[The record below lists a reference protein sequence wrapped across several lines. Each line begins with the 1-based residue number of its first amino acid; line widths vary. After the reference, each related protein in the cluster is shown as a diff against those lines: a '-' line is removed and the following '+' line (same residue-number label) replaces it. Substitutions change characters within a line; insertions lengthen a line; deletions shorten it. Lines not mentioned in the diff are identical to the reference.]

1 MRVMKFGG
9 TSVGGALQMRRV
21 VDLVAAARQQT
32 RVMVV
37 ASAVSGITN
46 LLVEAA
52 RIAQSGGPVGEL
64 RTRFEDTHRAIA
76 WELTAELGGARM
88 RPLLEGLDALASELR
103 DLLQGVGLL
112 RECSPSVLAHLS
124 GLGERASCL
133 LLAGLLDARGLAPQA
148 VDPRQVLI
156 CAGDP
161 MQATPLPDECRARFA
176 PLRDA
181 KGPGLMLMP
190 GFFGGDGQGKTLCLG
205 RGGSDYSAALA
216 AAALDAELL
225 EIWTDVDG
233 IYSADPRLVPEAFPL
248 PEVSFEEAMEL
259 AYFGAKV
266 LHPKT
271 IAPARERGIPV
282 RVCNSFRPEHP
293 GTRVTDSAAPPQHPV
308 RGLSFLRD
316 VALVNIA
323 GAGLKGVPGTAARV
337 FEAMAGAG
345 ISVVL
350 ITQGSSEC
358 SISFCVQQPDAAPAV
373 RALEAAF
380 EVEREAGKVDT
391 IEQAGGLAILS
402 IVGDGMRHRVGV
414 AGTFFSALADVGCS
428 ISAIAQGS
436 SERSISAVIEEA
448 DGPRAMAHVHRRCFG
463 TTEVVELLVAGVGT
477 VGAELLRQVQQ
488 QAPKLR
494 AHGVDLR
501 VCAVSNSK
509 RCVVEGDGIPLDG
522 WKEKLDAGT
531 AGPALDTFQAW
542 ARARRPGRPI
552 FVDCT
557 SSEDVARAYPALM
570 EAGLHVV
577 TANKKANAGRWSH
590 WRDIRKVASRHQR
603 RFLYETNV
611 GAALPVIDTLK
622 NLVRTGD
629 SVRRIEGILSGSLS
643 FILGLLEGGMP
654 LSQAVGAAMERR
666 FTEPDP
672 RDDLSGMDVARKVLI
687 LARELGST
695 VELEDVALEPLLP
708 ADFDSSGPLDDFL
721 ARLPKLDAVFQK
733 RVEALRAEGKVLR
746 YVGSATPEGCAVGL
760 MAVPLEHPLAA
771 VKGGENALS
780 FLSERYSPTPMVI
793 RGYGAGAAVTAAG
806 VLADVLRLV
815 EGPLP

>member
-1 MRVMKFGG
+1 MKFGG
-9 TSVGGALQMRRV
+9 TSVGGAQQLRRV
-21 VDLVAAARQQT
+21 VDLVAAARQET
-32 RVMVV
+32 RVMLV

-52 RIAQSGGPVGEL
+52 RVAQERGAVDGLSA
-64 RTRFEDTHRAIA
+64 RFEDTHAAISR
-76 WELTAELGGARM
+76 ELAGELGAARQ
-88 RPLLEGLDALASELR
+88 RPLEEGLATLASELR
-103 DLLQGVGLL
+103 GLLQGVGLL

-124 GLGERASCL
+124 GLGERAACL
-133 LLAGLLDARGLAPQA
+133 ILEALLEARGLAPRA
-148 VDPRQVLI
+148 VDPREALI
-156 CAGDP
+156 CSGDP
-161 MQATPLPDECRARFA
+161 LQATPLMDEIRARFA
-176 PLRDA
+176 PLREG
-181 KGPGLMLMP
+181 GPGLMLMP
-190 GFFGGDGQGKTLCLG
+190 GFFGGDGKGKTLSLG

-233 IYSADPRLVPEAFPL
+233 IFSADPRLVPEAFPL

-293 GTRVTDSAAPPQHPV
+293 GTRVTAAAAPPQHPV

-316 VALVNIA
+316 IALVNIA

-337 FEAMAGAG
+337 FEAMAHAS

-358 SISFCVQQPDAAPAV
+358 SISFCVQQAEAQRAV
-373 RALEAAF
+373 EALEVAF

-391 IEQAGGLAILS
+391 IERQGGLAVLS

-428 ISAIAQGS
+428 IAAIAQGS
-436 SERSISAVIEEA
+436 SERSISAVISET
-448 DGPRAMAHVHRRCFG
+448 DGPRAMAHVHGRCFG
-463 TTEVVELLVAGVGT
+463 TTEVVELLVAGVGS
-477 VGAELLRQVQQ
+477 VGGELLRQVRQ

-501 VCAVSNSK
+501 VCAIANS
-509 RCVVEGDGIPLDG
+509 RHCVASSEGIPLEG
-522 WKEKLDAGT
+522 WEARLDAGGD
-531 AGPALDTFQAW
+531 GPALDTFRDW
-542 ARARRPGRPI
+542 ARAKRPGRPI

-557 SSEDVARAYPALM
+557 SSEDVALAYPSLM

-577 TANKKANAGRWSH
+577 TANKKANAGRGSH
-590 WRDIRKVASRHQR
+590 WRALRETASRHQR

-622 NLVRTGD
+622 NMVRTGD
-629 SVRRIEGILSGSLS
+629 QVLRIEGILSGSLS
-643 FILGLLEGGMP
+643 FILGLVEEGVP
-654 LSQAVGAAMERR
+654 LSQAVGTAMERR

-672 RDDLSGMDVARKVLI
+672 RDDLQGTDVARKVLI
-687 LARELGST
+687 LARELGRN
-695 VELEDVALEPLLP
+695 VELEGVALESLLP
-708 ADFDSSGPLDDFL
+708 ADFDASGPLDGFL
-721 ARLPKLDAVFQK
+721 ARLPKVDAHFQ
-733 RVEALRAEGKVLR
+733 RRAEALRKEGKVLR
-746 YVGSATPEGCAVGL
+746 YVGRVTPEGCSVGL
-760 MAVPLEHPLAA
+760 VPVPLEHPLAA

-780 FLSERYSPTPMVI
+780 FLSERYSPTPLVI

>member
-9 TSVGGALQMRRV
+9 TSVGGVEQMRRV

-52 RIAQSGGPVGEL
+52 RVAQEGGAVEPL
-64 RTRFEDTHRAIA
+64 RARFDDTHTAIA
-76 WELTAELGGARM
+76 RELGGELGAARL
-88 RPLLEGLDALASELR
+88 RPLEEGLGALSSELR
-103 DLLQGVGLL
+103 GLLQGVGLL
-112 RECSPSVLAHLS
+112 RECSPSVLALLS

-133 LLAGLLDARGLAPQA
+133 ILGALMEARGLAPRA
-148 VDPRQVLI
+148 VDPREVLV
-156 CAGDP
+156 CSGDP
-161 MQATPLPDECRARFA
+161 LQATPHMDESRARFA
-176 PLRDA
+176 PLREG
-181 KGPGLMLMP
+181 GPGLMLMP
-190 GFFGGDGQGKTLCLG
+190 GFFGGDGRGKTLSLG

-216 AAALDAELL
+216 AALLDAELL

-233 IYSADPRLVPEAFPL
+233 IFSADPRLVPEAFPL

-282 RVCNSFRPEHP
+282 RVCNSFKPEHP
-293 GTRVTDSAAPPQHPV
+293 GTRVTSAAAPPQHPV

-316 VALVNIA
+316 IALVNIA

-337 FEAMAGAG
+337 FEAMAHAG

-358 SISFCVQQPDAAPAV
+358 SISFCVQQAEAERAV

-380 EVEREAGKVDT
+380 EVEREAGKVDA
-391 IEQAGGLAILS
+391 IERQGGLAVLS

-428 ISAIAQGS
+428 IAAIAQGS
-436 SERSISAVIEEA
+436 SERSISAVITEA
-448 DGPRAMAHVHRRCFG
+448 DGPRAMAHVHGRCFG
-463 TTEVVELLVAGVGT
+463 TTEVVELLVAGVGS
-477 VGAELLRQVQQ
+477 VGAELLRQVRQ

-501 VCAVSNSK
+501 VCAIANSK
-509 RCVVEGDGIPLDG
+509 RCVVAGEGLPLEG
-522 WKEKLDAGT
+522 WKERLDAGGDG
-531 AGPALDTFQAW
+531 AAMDTFRDW
-542 ARARRPGRPI
+542 ARAKRPGRPI

-557 SSEDVARAYPALM
+557 SSEDVALAYPSLM

-590 WRDIRKVASRHQR
+590 WRALRETASRHQR

-622 NLVRTGD
+622 NMLRTGD
-629 SVRRIEGILSGSLS
+629 QVLRIEGILSGSLS
-643 FILGLLEGGMP
+643 FILGLVEEGMP

-672 RDDLSGMDVARKVLI
+672 RDDLHGTDVARKVLI
-687 LARELGST
+687 LARELGRT
-695 VELEDVALEPLLP
+695 VELEGVGLESLLP
-708 ADFDSSGPLDDFL
+708 ASFDAEGPLDDFL
-721 ARLPKLDAVFQK
+721 ARLPQVDAAFQQ
-733 RVEALRAEGKVLR
+733 RVDAHRKEGKVLR
-746 YVGSATPEGCAVGL
+746 YVGSVSQDGCFVGL
-760 MAVPLEHPLAA
+760 VPVPLAHPLAA

-815 EGPLP
+815 DVPLP

>member
-1 MRVMKFGG
+1 MKFGG
-9 TSVGGALQMRRV
+9 TSVGGAEQMRRV
-21 VDLVAAARQQT
+21 VDLVAAARKET

-52 RIAQSGGPVGEL
+52 RVAQEGGPVEAL
-64 RTRFEDTHRAIA
+64 RSRFEDTHTALVR
-76 WELTAELGGARM
+76 ELAGELGASRQG
-88 RPLLEGLDALASELR
+88 PLQEGLAALASELR
-103 DLLQGVGLL
+103 GLLQGVGLL

-133 LLAGLLDARGLAPQA
+133 ILGALMEARGLAPRA
-148 VDPRQVLI
+148 VDPREVLV
-156 CAGDP
+156 CTGDP
-161 MQATPLPDECRARFA
+161 LQATPLMDECRARFA
-176 PLRDA
+176 PLREG
-181 KGPGLMLMP
+181 GPGLMLMP
-190 GFFGGDGQGKTLCLG
+190 GFFGGDGRGKTLSLG

-216 AAALDAELL
+216 AAVLDAALL

-293 GTRVTDSAAPPQHPV
+293 GTRVTSSAAPPEHPV

-316 VALVNIA
+316 IALVNIA

-337 FEAMAGAG
+337 FEAMAHAG

-358 SISFCVQQPDAAPAV
+358 SISFCVQQAEAERAV
-373 RALEAAF
+373 RALEVAF

-391 IEQAGGLAILS
+391 IERQAGLAILS

-428 ISAIAQGS
+428 IAAIAQGS
-436 SERSISAVIEEA
+436 SERSISAVISEA
-448 DGPRAMAHVHRRCFG
+448 DGPRAMAHVHGRYFG
-463 TTEVVELLVAGVGT
+463 TTEVVELLVAGVGS
-477 VGAELLRQVQQ
+477 VGAELLRQVQL
-488 QAPKLR
+488 QAPQLR

-501 VCAVSNSK
+501 VCAIANSR
-509 RCVVEGDGIPLDG
+509 RCVVAGEGLPLEG
-522 WKEKLDAGT
+522 WKARLDAGGD
-531 AGPALDTFQAW
+531 GPALDTFRDW
-542 ARARRPGRPI
+542 ARAKRPGRPI

-557 SSEDVARAYPALM
+557 SSEDVALAYPSLM

-590 WRDIRKVASRHQR
+590 WRALRETASRHQR

-622 NLVRTGD
+622 NMLRTGD
-629 SVRRIEGILSGSLS
+629 RVLRIEGILSGSLS
-643 FILGLLEGGMP
+643 FILGLVEEGMP
-654 LSQAVGAAMERR
+654 LSRAVGTAMERR

-672 RDDLSGMDVARKVLI
+672 RDDLHGTDVARKVLI
-687 LARELGST
+687 LARELGRT
-695 VELEDVALEPLLP
+695 DELEGVALDSLLP
-708 ADFDSSGPLDDFL
+708 PDFDASGPLDDFL
-721 ARLPKLDAVFQK
+721 ARLPQVDAAFQR
-733 RVEALRAEGKVLR
+733 RVDAHRKEGQVLR
-746 YVGSATPEGCAVGL
+746 YVGSVTPEGCTVGL
-760 MAVPLEHPLAA
+760 VPVPLAHPLAA

-793 RGYGAGAAVTAAG
+793 RGYGAGAAVTASG

-815 EGPLP
+815 DVPLP

>member
-9 TSVGGALQMRRV
+9 TSVGGTAQMRRV
-21 VDLVAAARQQT
+21 VDLVARARQET
-32 RVMVV
+32 RVCVV
-37 ASAVSGITN
+37 ASAVCGITN
-46 LLVEAA
+46 LLVDTA
-52 RIAQSGGPVGEL
+52 RLAQEGSSVEEPL
-64 RTRFEDTHRAIA
+64 SRFEQTHLGIA
-76 WELTAELGGARM
+76 RELGGE
-88 RPLLEGLDALASELR
+88 LEALAPLELGLAAISTELR
-103 DLLQGVGLL
+103 GLLQGVGLL

-133 LLAGLLDARGLAPQA
+133 VLEALLSARKLSPHL

-161 MQATPLPDECRARFA
+161 LQATPRMDEIRARFA

-181 KGPGLMLMP
+181 QGPGLLLMP
-190 GFFGGDGQGKTLCLG
+190 GFFGGDARGKTMSLG

-216 AAALDAELL
+216 AAALDAALL

-248 PEVSFEEAMEL
+248 AEVSFEEAMEL

-282 RVCNSFRPEHP
+282 RVCNSFKPEHP
-293 GTRVTDSAAPPQHPV
+293 GTLVTDRAAPPEHPV
-308 RGLSFLRD
+308 RGLSFLKD

-337 FEAMAGAG
+337 FESMARAG

-358 SISFCVQQPDAAPAV
+358 SISFCVQQSEADAAV
-373 RALEAAF
+373 RALESEF

-391 IEQAGGLAILS
+391 IERQGQLAVLS

-414 AGTFFSALADVGCS
+414 AGTFFSGLADVGCS
-428 ISAIAQGS
+428 IAAIAQGS
-436 SERSISAVIEEA
+436 SERSISAVITEA
-448 DGPRAMAHVHRRCFG
+448 DGPRAMVHVHHRYFG
-463 TTEVVELLVAGVGT
+463 TTEVVELFVAGVGS
-477 VGAELLRQVQQ
+477 VGAELMRQVRQ
-488 QAPKLR
+488 QAPHLR
-494 AHGVDLR
+494 AQGVDLR
-501 VCAVSNSK
+501 VCAIANS
-509 RCVVEGDGIPLDG
+509 RHALIEPGGVPLG
-522 WKEKLDAGT
+522 EWKERLEASRD
-531 AGPALDTFQAW
+531 PASLESFREQ
-542 ARARRPGRPI
+542 ARAKRPGRPI

-557 SSEDVARAYPALM
+557 SSEDVALAYPSLLA
-570 EAGLHVV
+570 AGLHVV
-577 TANKKANAGRWSH
+577 TANKKANAGRMAH
-590 WRDIRKVASRHQR
+590 HRAIRETASRHQR

-622 NLVRTGD
+622 NMLRTGD
-629 SVRRIEGILSGSLS
+629 QVHRIEGILSGSLS
-643 FILGLLEGGMP
+643 YILGLLEEGVP
-654 LSQAVGAAMERR
+654 LSRAVGSAMEKR

-672 RDDLSGMDVARKVLI
+672 RDDVQGTDVARKVLI
-687 LARELGST
+687 LARELGRP
-695 VELEDVALEPLLP
+695 VELEEVALQSLLP
-708 ADFDSSGPLDDFL
+708 EDFDASGPLDAFL
-721 ARLPKLDAVFQK
+721 ARLPSLDEGFQR

-746 YVGSATPEGCAVGL
+746 YVGSVGPEGCSVGL
-760 MAVPLEHPLAA
+760 KAVPLANPLAA

-780 FLSERYSPTPMVI
+780 FLSERYSPTPLVI
-793 RGYGAGAAVTAAG
+793 RGYGAGAAVTASG

>member
-9 TSVGGALQMRRV
+9 TSVGDAERMRGVVALV
-21 VDLVAAARQQT
+21 EEARKAE

-52 RIAQSGGPVGEL
+52 RVAEEGASVQEACARFDDTHSAIAKALSVDLKPAQTRPLAEGLVALGVEL
-64 RTRFEDTHRAIA
+64 R
-76 WELTAELGGARM
+76 G
-88 RPLLEGLDALASELR
+88 
-103 DLLQGVGLL
+103 LLQGVGLL

-133 LLAGLLDARGLAPQA
+133 LLTALMEARGLVPVS
-148 VDPRQVLI
+148 VDPRQVLV
-156 CAGDP
+156 CSGDP
-161 MQATPLPDECRARFA
+161 LQATPRLEEIRARFA
-176 PLRDA
+176 PLRED
-181 KGPGLMLMP
+181 GPGLMLMP
-190 GFFGGDGQGKTLCLG
+190 GFFGGDARGKTMSLG

-216 AAALDAELL
+216 AAALDARLL

-233 IYSADPRLVPEAFPL
+233 IFSADPRLVPEAFAL
-248 PEVSFEEAMEL
+248 EEVSFEEAMEL

-293 GTRVTDSAAPPQHPV
+293 GTRVTATSPASRHPV
-308 RGLSFLRD
+308 RGLSFLPD
-316 VALVNIA
+316 IALINIA

-337 FEAMAGAG
+337 FEAMAMAS

-350 ITQGSSEC
+350 ITQGSSES
-358 SISFCVQQPDAAPAV
+358 SISFCVGEAEARRAV
-373 RALEAAF
+373 LALEDAF
-380 EVEREAGKVDT
+380 EVEREAGKVDP
-391 IEQAGGLAILS
+391 IEHQPGLAVLS

-414 AGTFFSALADVGCS
+414 AGTFFSALADVDCS
-428 ISAIAQGS
+428 IAAIAQGS
-436 SERSISAVIEEA
+436 SERSISAVISRE
-448 DGPRAMAHVHRRCFG
+448 DGPRAMAHVHRKAFG

-477 VGAELLRQVQQ
+477 VGGELLRQIHQ

-494 AHGVDLR
+494 AHGLDLR
-501 VCAVSNSK
+501 VCAIANS
-509 RCVVEGDGIPLDG
+509 RHSLVAPEGVALEG
-522 WKEKLDAGT
+522 WKARLEASESGFT
-531 AGPALDTFQAW
+531 LDTFQAW
-542 ARARRPGRPI
+542 AKARRPGRPI

-557 SSEDVARAYPALM
+557 SSQDVALGYPALM
-570 EAGLHVV
+570 ASGLHVV
-577 TANKKANAGRWSH
+577 TANKKANAGRQEH
-590 WRDIRKVASRHQR
+590 WRALRETAARHQR

-611 GAALPVIDTLK
+611 GAGLPVIDTLK
-622 NLVRTGD
+622 NMLRTGD
-629 SVRRIEGILSGSLS
+629 TVHRVEGILSGSLS
-643 FILGLLEGGMP
+643 FILGLTEAGVP
-654 LSQAVGAAMERR
+654 LSKAVGTAMEKG

-672 RDDLSGMDVARKVLI
+672 RDDLEGTDVARKVLI
-687 LARELGST
+687 LARELGRSL
-695 VELEDVALEPLLP
+695 ELEDVALASLLP
-708 ADFDSSGPLDDFL
+708 EEFDAKGPLPEFL
-721 ARLPKLDAVFQK
+721 ARLPQADEIFQRRVDAHRK
-733 RVEALRAEGKVLR
+733 EGKVLR
-746 YVGSATPEGCAVGL
+746 YVGSVGPEGVRVGL
-760 MAVPLEHPLAA
+760 VPVPLEHPLAA

-780 FLSERYSPTPMVI
+780 FLSERYSPTPLVI